1 MAKFHSV
8 NKTMTLGT
16 FLFIASLI
24 VLVIGAIF
32 HSNQTILAYT
42 FLYGGIAF
50 LVSLVLLAVG
60 AILEPFLTLIDNVI
74 PITKNITSSI
84 GSSN

>member
-1 MAKFHSV
+1 MRRYNGKFSFCEQNNDIRYFSLHS
-8 NKTMTLGT
+8 
-16 FLFIASLI
+16 IAHCIS
-24 VLVIGAIF
+24 LVIGAIF

-60 AILEPFLTLIDNVI
+60 AILGVRSGKLQRRKGKGN
-74 PITKNITSSI
+74 
-84 GSSN
+84 

>member
-1 MAKFHSV
+1 MVNFHSV
-8 NKTMTLGT
+8 NKTMILGT

-60 AILEPFLTLIDNVI
+60 AILGARSGKLQRRWDEIFY
-74 PITKNITSSI
+74 KEK
-84 GSSN
+84 